1 MLKKYKTMFS
11 LNNQLELKRVTVSS
25 LVTCIY
31 LPSIIT
37 VISYKGLL
45 YSVGNGSAF
54 YILALIFIAELLK
67 SFYMSAEYDVH
78 GKKTKPSKS
87 RAGDIIK
94 SSVFLLGVMFSF
106 FVGIIL
112 FGAPVLDCHEET
124 LMLSALLTL
133 LTVFPLIA
141 HSGVEASMQLLFG
154 VKTYSRDTIIE
165 MLVNNALLTVCG
177 AWLGAVVIP
186 LDWNTPWQQWP
197 IPCYLGALGGFVLS
211 NVLTVFKVTVM
222 TAAHK
227 YPALNLIVN
236 ILNKFRISK

>member
-1 MLKKYKTMFS
+1 MFS
-11 LNNQLELKRVTVSS
+11 LNNQLELRRVTVSS

-45 YSVGNGSAF
+45 YSVGNGSSF
-54 YILALIFIAELLK
+54 YILVLIFIAELLK
-67 SFYMSAEYDVH
+67 SFYLSANNDIH
-78 GKKTKPSKS
+78 GKKIKPNKS
-87 RAGDIIK
+87 RVSDILK
-94 SSVFLLGVMFSF
+94 SFVFLLGVMFCF
-106 FVGIIL
+106 FVGIML

-124 LMLSALLTL
+124 LMLSTLLTL

-141 HSGVEASMQLLFG
+141 HSGVETSMQLLFG
-154 VKTYSRDTIIE
+154 VKTYSKDTIIE

-211 NVLTVFKVTVM
+211 NVLTVLKVTLL
-222 TAAHK
+222 TAAQK
-227 YPALNLIVN
+227 YPALNLVVN